1 MIFRIINLILAL
13 FVFGFIYQKA
23 VTQSFYNW
31 DAIAY
36 TMAVQLDEG
45 KTTEEAHEYTYKT
58 LESEVDPGLFNALC
72 CSGQYRQ
79 DQYSSPDNLKSM
91 MPMYALKPGYILL
104 IRAVKGLTGISEY
117 QSMKY
122 ISLVS
127 SLILAF
133 IFFIAFFWQKGL
145 LQFLSLIHI

>member
-1 MIFRIINLILAL
+1 MLNVTEIPEIVLPVPIFVPLIADPTIIP
-13 FVFGFIYQKA
+13 
-23 VTQSFYNW
+23 
-31 DAIAY
+31 
-36 TMAVQLDEG
+36 EG
-45 KTTEEAHEYTYKT
+45 
-58 LESEVDPGLFNALC
+58 LSIESEVDPGLFNALC

-104 IRAVKGLTGISEY
+104 IRVVKGLTGISEY

-133 IFFIAFFWQKGL
+133 IFFIAFFWNDETERALSKIL
-145 LQFLSLIHI
+145 LYLAILCCLTSLELIMISTKYSQ

>member
-45 KTTEEAHEYTYKT
+45 KTTEEAHEYT
-58 LESEVDPGLFNALC
+58 
-72 CSGQYRQ
+72 
-79 DQYSSPDNLKSM
+79 
-91 MPMYALKPGYILL
+91 
-104 IRAVKGLTGISEY
+104 
-117 QSMKY
+117 
-122 ISLVS
+122 
-127 SLILAF
+127 
-133 IFFIAFFWQKGL
+133 
-145 LQFLSLIHI
+145 

>member
-58 LESEVDPGLFNALC
+58 LESEVDPGLLMLYVVQANIVRTNTVALI
-72 CSGQYRQ
+72 
-79 DQYSSPDNLKSM
+79 
-91 MPMYALKPGYILL
+91 ILN
-104 IRAVKGLTGISEY
+104 
-117 QSMKY
+117 Q
-122 ISLVS
+122 
-127 SLILAF
+127 
-133 IFFIAFFWQKGL
+133 
-145 LQFLSLIHI
+145 